1 MQKGR
6 RMKGTSPN
14 RKGPEQR
21 SGKAEIRVLEGL
33 PELVRAA
40 SLEFLR
46 QARWTVRK
54 KGLFFAALSGGST
67 PRPLYSLLADHSS
80 VRAEV
85 PWEKTLFLPCL
96 SARPKGDCCGW
107 WIRMPDGF

>member
-33 PELVRAA
+33 
-40 SLEFLR
+40 
-46 QARWTVRK
+46 
-54 KGLFFAALSGGST
+54 
-67 PRPLYSLLADHSS
+67 LLAVVVSRLFGRRKWSS
-80 VRAEV
+80 
-85 PWEKTLFLPCL
+85 
-96 SARPKGDCCGW
+96 
-107 WIRMPDGF
+107 